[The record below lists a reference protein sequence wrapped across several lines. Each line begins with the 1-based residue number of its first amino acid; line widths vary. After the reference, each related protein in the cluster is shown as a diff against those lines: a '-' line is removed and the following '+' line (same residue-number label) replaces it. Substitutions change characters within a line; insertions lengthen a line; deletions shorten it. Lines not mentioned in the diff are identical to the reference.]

1 MLTFPSALLPLAQG
15 KLRVGVF
22 PELARVQE
30 EVCLGALGAGVGVQG
45 GRHSAAASVN
55 SSSHSFVRS
64 VLPF

>member
-1 MLTFPSALLPLAQG
+1 MLTLPSAPLPLVQG
-15 KLRVGVF
+15 KLRDEVS

-30 EVCLGALGAGVGVQG
+30 EACLGALGAGVGVQG